1 MYIYKN
7 KKSSRDI
14 TDFLADLLEEHEF
27 NLSESNIET
36 FIEMCVKEEFP
47 KIYFTDGVLNFDKI
61 LDDENHLEEI
71 IMNYNIDK
79 Y

>member
-14 TDFLADLLEEHEF
+14 TEFLADLLEEHEF

-36 FIEMCVKEEFP
+36 FIECV
-47 KIYFTDGVLNFDKI
+47 
-61 LDDENHLEEI
+61 
-71 IMNYNIDK
+71 
-79 Y
+79 